1 MGGGTGR
8 HRRSTTGKDLINTR
22 REPRSETE
30 RRDRKSRKR
39 DPTETEKP
47 QAWVDILCMATRVPA
62 SVLAWVLASAPDS
75 GPPSFGA
82 EVLVSEF
89 GAGAGAEVR
98 CSRCRLRCRYLDC
111 ANAANAKTT
120 NQRRYPRTRIELFFQ
135 LFGAPLSQRCL
146 VKANSRQLNAPK

>member
-1 MGGGTGR
+1 
-8 HRRSTTGKDLINTR
+8 
-22 REPRSETE
+22 
-30 RRDRKSRKR
+30 
-39 DPTETEKP
+39 
-47 QAWVDILCMATRVPA
+47 MATRVPA